1 MLQNLHKR
9 LLKMHTRGIMHKY
22 GVPVKCETKNEKKR
36 NEIYRNE
43 TNVNPTE
50 TKPKRNETKTKRN
63 KNVKKQIEIKWRKM
77 NSSSLIKMYM

>member
-36 NEIYRNE
+36 NKIYRNE
-43 TNVNPTE
+43 TNVNSTE
-50 TKPKRNETKTKRN
+50 TKQKRKETNRN
-63 KNVKKQIEIKWRKM
+63 KLEKNEFKFIDKNV
-77 NSSSLIKMYM
+77 YVTF